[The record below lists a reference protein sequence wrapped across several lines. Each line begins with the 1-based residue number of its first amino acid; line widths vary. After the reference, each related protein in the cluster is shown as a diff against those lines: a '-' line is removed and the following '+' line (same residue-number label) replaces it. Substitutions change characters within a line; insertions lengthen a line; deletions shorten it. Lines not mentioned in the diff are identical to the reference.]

1 MNDEQF
7 QNIPGSA
14 PASPAGTPPPAAAP
28 AETEPATGSGGGQPP
43 RRWRLEHLIIGT
55 MVLASGLMFSAY
67 RYFAR
72 DLPSTSRLE
81 MIEPTLKSQVFG
93 ADSTVIGEYF
103 IEDRALVPLEE
114 LPPYLV
120 DAFVAVEDRK
130 FYSHW
135 GVDVFGIARAAITN
149 LRRGERVQGGST
161 ITQQLSRNLFDMF
174 ENTLSRKIKEA
185 LLAVRI
191 ERAYSKDEIL
201 EMYLNQIYFGGG
213 AHGVEAAAQTFF
225 GKSARELTI
234 GEATMIAGLPK
245 NPRDYSPINHIERAM
260 KRRDVVLGA
269 MVGTGHLTRAEA
281 DSISAAPV
289 TVRPGKPGQ
298 SEFAAY
304 FLEEVRQYLE
314 DRYGSDR
321 IYRDGLKVYTG
332 IDPGLQRAAEDSMEV
347 QLARLEKLRGYK
359 ETKATYEAR
368 LAEGKADGPPSYLQG
383 AVIAIDVKT
392 GLVKALVGG
401 RSFKDSKFDRAVQ
414 ARRQPGSAFKPFI
427 FAAAI
432 ENGYTP
438 ADILLDAP
446 IVLDL
451 PNGDVWK
458 PQNYSE
464 TFEGEVTLRHALNY
478 SINIAAI
485 RLLMAMG
492 PAEAINMA
500 HRLGI
505 KSDLEP
511 VYSLALG
518 VSEVSLMEIT
528 NAYATIA
535 AGGMRGDV
543 LLVKKVVDR
552 EGRVLEDNSIYRE
565 EVIDPKVNFMIT
577 SLLESVVNEGYGR
590 NARLY
595 GFKDP
600 AAGKTGTTDLCT
612 DAWFVGFTTDL
623 AVGVWSGFDE
633 KKTMGPH
640 MTGAGVSLPTW
651 TSVMK
656 ANYRHGHAAE
666 FPEVEG
672 IQYRIICEKTGLL
685 ATEFCP
691 KIRREV
697 FIDGTEPR
705 RNCDRHGSASAR
717 PVQDMQS
724 VEELD
729 RRILEEH

>member
-1 MNDEQF
+1 MTEDHNNRND
-7 QNIPGSA
+7 NP
-14 PASPAGTPPPAAAP
+14 TVPP
-28 AETEPATGSGGGQPP
+28 EHATGPGAAGAGPGGP
-43 RRWRLEHLIIGT
+43 RWRLEHILLAVV
-55 MVLASGLMFSAY
+55 VLASGLMFGAY

-81 MIEPTLKSQVFG
+81 MMEPTLKTQVFG
-93 ADSTVIGEYF
+93 ADSSVIGEF
-103 IEDRALVPLEE
+103 FVEDRALVPLEE
-114 LPPYLV
+114 LPPYMV
-120 DAFVAVEDRK
+120 DAFIVVEDRK
-130 FYSHW
+130 FYQHW
-135 GVDVFGIARAAITN
+135 GVDLFGIARAVVTN
-149 LRRGERVQGGST
+149 VREGERVQGGST
-161 ITQQLSRNLFDMF
+161 ITQQLARNLFDMF
-174 ENTLSRKIKEA
+174 EDTLTRKIKEA
-185 LLAVRI
+185 LLATRI

-201 EMYLNQIYFGGG
+201 EMYLNQIYFGAG

-225 GKSARELTI
+225 GKKAKDLTI

-245 NPRDYSPINHIERAM
+245 NPRDYSPINHFERALQ
-260 KRRDVVLGA
+260 RREVVLAA
-269 MVGTGHLTRAEA
+269 MVDTGKLTRAEA

-289 TVRPGKPGQ
+289 TVRPGKLGQ

-314 DRYGSDR
+314 ERYGSDR
-321 IYRDGLKVYTG
+321 IYRDGLRVYTG
-332 IDPGLQRAAEDSMEV
+332 IDPELQRAAEDSMEA
-347 QLARLEKLRGYK
+347 QLTRMEKFRAYR
-359 ETKATYEAR
+359 ETKARYQAQVAKGEVA
-368 LAEGKADGPPSYLQG
+368 GPATYLQG
-383 AVIAIDVKT
+383 AVVAIDVKT
-392 GLVKALVGG
+392 GLVRALVGG
-401 RSFKDSKFDRAVQ
+401 RSFKDSKFNRAVQ
-414 ARRQPGSAFKPFI
+414 AKRQPGSAFKPFI
-427 FAAAI
+427 YAAAI

-464 TFEGEVTLRHALNY
+464 TFEGEVTLRHALNM

-505 KSDLEP
+505 KSNLEA

-518 VSEVSLMEIT
+518 VSEVTLLEIT

-535 AGGMRGDV
+535 AGGMRGEALMV
-543 LLVKKVVDR
+543 QRVVDR
-552 EGRVLEDNSIYRE
+552 EGRVLEENSIYRE
-565 EVIDPKVNFMIT
+565 EVVQPTVNFMTT
-577 SLLESVVNEGYGR
+577 SLLESVMNEGFGH
-590 NARLY
+590 NARVY
-595 GFKDP
+595 GFKEP
-600 AAGKTGTTDLCT
+600 AGGKTGTTDLCT
-612 DAWFVGFTTDL
+612 DAWFVGFTSEL
-623 AVGVWSGFDE
+623 AVGVWAGFDQ
-633 KKTMGPH
+633 KKTMGAK
-640 MTGAGVSLPTW
+640 MTGSAVSLPTW
-651 TSVMK
+651 TAVMK
-656 ANYRHGHAAE
+656 TYYANRSAPP

-672 IQYRIICEKTGLL
+672 IEYRIICEKTGLL

-691 KIRREV
+691 RIRREAFV
-697 FIDGTEPR
+697 LGTEPR
-705 RNCDRHGSASAR
+705 RSCDRHGSASSR

>member
-1 MNDEQF
+1 MNDDTR
-7 QNIPGSA
+7 NLPPIPSD
-14 PASPAGTPPPAAAP
+14 PPAAGGSTGTPDVPAP
-28 AETEPATGSGGGQPP
+28 EAASSEGGGPP
-43 RRWRLEHLIIGT
+43 RRRWRMRHVVIGG
-55 MVLASGLMFSAY
+55 MVLFAGLMFSAY

-81 MIEPTLKSQVFG
+81 MIEPTLKTQVFG
-93 ADSTVIGEYF
+93 ADSSVVGEF
-103 IEDRALVPLEE
+103 FVEDRALVPLED

-120 DAFVAVEDRK
+120 DAFVSIEDRK

-135 GVDVFGIARAAITN
+135 GVDLFGIMRALVSN
-149 LRRGERVQGGST
+149 VRHGSRVQGGST
-161 ITQQLSRNLFDMF
+161 ITQQLARNLFDMF
-174 ENTLSRKIKEA
+174 DNTLTRKIKEA
-185 LLAVRI
+185 LLAMRI

-201 EMYLNQIYFGGG
+201 EMYLNQIYFGAG

-225 GKSARELTI
+225 GKSARQLDI
-234 GEATMIAGLPK
+234 GEATLIAGLPK
-245 NPRDYSPINHIERAM
+245 NPRDYSPINHLDRSLQRRA
-260 KRRDVVLGA
+260 VVLSA
-269 MVGTGHLTRAEA
+269 MVETGKLTRAEA
-281 DSISAAPV
+281 DSIGALPV
-289 TVRPGKPGQ
+289 HVRPGKPGQ

-314 DRYGSDR
+314 ERYGADR

-332 IDPGLQRAAEDSMEV
+332 LDPIVQRAAEDSMEA
-347 QLARLEKLRGYK
+347 QLHRMEVLRGYK
-359 ETKATYEAR
+359 ETKARYEKAV
-368 LAEGKADGPPSYLQG
+368 ADGEDVGTPNYLQG

-392 GLVKALVGG
+392 GLIKALVGG

-414 ARRQPGSAFKPFI
+414 AKRQPGSAFKPFI
-427 FAAAI
+427 YAAAM

-451 PNGDVWK
+451 PHGDVWK

-464 TFEGEVTLRHALNY
+464 SFEGEVTLRHALNV

-518 VSEVSLMEIT
+518 VSEVTLEEIT

-535 AGGMRGDV
+535 AGGMRGEP

-552 EGRVLEDNSIYRE
+552 EGRVLEDNTEFRE
-565 EVIDPKVNFMIT
+565 EVVDPKVNFMIT
-577 SLLESVVNEGYGR
+577 SLLRSVMDEGFGR

-595 GFKDP
+595 GFTEP
-600 AAGKTGTTDLCT
+600 AGGKTGTTDNCT
-612 DAWFVGFTTDL
+612 DAWFVGFTPEI

-633 KKTMGPH
+633 KKTMGPR
-640 MTGAGVSLPTW
+640 MTGSGVSLPTW

-656 ANYRHGHAAE
+656 TVYANRHSSP
-666 FPEVEG
+666 FPDVDG
-672 IQYRIICEKTGLL
+672 IVYRIICEKTGLL

-691 KIRREV
+691 HIRREV
-697 FIDGTEPR
+697 FIEGTEPR
-705 RNCDRHGSASAR
+705 RSCDRHGSTSAR
-717 PVQDMQS
+717 QGQDLQS
-724 VEELD
+724 IEDLD
-729 RRILEEH
+729 RRILDEH